1 MSRNKFTLP
10 QERTVLYLGSS
21 KKDIE
26 GFPKEVQKEIALAIS
41 LAKLGGKHQSA
52 KPWKGLGSAVFEIV
66 QDDGD
71 AYRAIYTV
79 EFKQAVYVLYAFQKK
94 ATEGR
99 KTAKRDVDL
108 VKKRLRRARQDH
120 RERYGASKKKR

>member
-1 MSRNKFTLP
+1 M
-10 QERTVLYLGSS
+10 
-21 KKDIE
+21 
-26 GFPKEVQKEIALAIS
+26 
-41 LAKLGGKHQSA
+41 
-52 KPWKGLGSAVFEIV
+52 FEIV

-79 EFKQAVYVLYAFQKK
+79 EFKQAVYVLHAFQKK

-99 KTAKRDVDL
+99 KTAERDVDL
-108 VKKRLRRARQDH
+108 VKKRLQRARQDH